1 MSITQFL
8 IYFIQ
13 KNISTFIMDQVLQV
27 VKVFLLSSGICY
39 TLEEQSTLS
48 PNKALVWFVENILA
62 SDR

>member
-13 KNISTFIMDQVLQV
+13 KNISTFIMDQVLL
-27 VKVFLLSSGICY
+27 VKVFLLFSGICY

-62 SDR
+62 SDG

>member
-13 KNISTFIMDQVLQV
+13 KNISTFIMDQVLLL
-27 VKVFLLSSGICY
+27 KVFLLSSGICY

-48 PNKALVWFVENILA
+48 PNKALVWWVENIRA
-62 SDR
+62 SDG

>member
-13 KNISTFIMDQVLQV
+13 KNISTFIMDQVLL
-27 VKVFLLSSGICY
+27 VKVFLLFSGICY
-39 TLEEQSTLS
+39 TLEGQSTLS

-62 SDR
+62 SDG